1 MSEKK
6 YRLVTRSDMDGLVCG
21 TLLKYLDI
29 IDEIT
34 FVHPKDMQDG
44 LIEIT
49 NNDITT
55 NLPYVDGVYLAF
67 DHHFSETLRNEKRD
81 NHIINPDAPSA
92 AQVVYDYY
100 DGDEVFPG
108 YFTSMMRGLIKIYK
122 YDKFDNEI
130 FLYHIY
136 SNSLI
141 SELSNLNTNEIFCF
155 SNASFIEDSVVLSID
170 FLKLQE
176 HFLNNNLLVKEL
188 MNSLL
193 KKTNQLQ
200 SLVNRELVFDAT
212 AKVAYMLVSDLKMFN
227 KLKRQDVSFM
237 LHIQPETLSRVLKKL
252 SRDNII
258 EIENQQVIIKDEI
271 ALNSIFKGVAI

>member
-1 MSEKK
+1 MTLSQSIRSLDFFENLSDEQIDVLSNFSFISKYEKDSILF
-6 YRLVTRSDMDGLVCG
+6 YETD
-21 TLLKYLDI
+21 LK
-29 IDEIT
+29 
-34 FVHPKDMQDG
+34 
-44 LIEIT
+44 
-49 NNDITT
+49 T
-55 NLPYVDGVYLAF
+55 NLLFLV
-67 DHHFSETLRNEKRD
+67 S
-81 NHIINPDAPSA
+81 
-92 AQVVYDYY
+92 
-100 DGDEVFPG
+100 
-108 YFTSMMRGLIKIYK
+108 GLIKIYK

-212 AKVAYMLVSDLKMFN
+212 AKVAYMLVSDLNMFN
-227 KLKRQDVSFM
+227 KLKSQDVSFM

-271 ALNSIFKGVAI
+271 ALNSIFKGVAV

>member
-1 MSEKK
+1 MTLSQSIRSLDFFENLSDNQIDILSNFSFISKYEKDSILF
-6 YRLVTRSDMDGLVCG
+6 YETD
-21 TLLKYLDI
+21 LK
-29 IDEIT
+29 
-34 FVHPKDMQDG
+34 
-44 LIEIT
+44 
-49 NNDITT
+49 T
-55 NLPYVDGVYLAF
+55 NLLFLV
-67 DHHFSETLRNEKRD
+67 S
-81 NHIINPDAPSA
+81 
-92 AQVVYDYY
+92 
-100 DGDEVFPG
+100 
-108 YFTSMMRGLIKIYK
+108 GLIKIYK

-141 SELSNLNTNEIFCF
+141 SELSNLNTNEIYCF

-188 MNSLL
+188 MSSLL

-212 AKVAYMLVSDLKMFN
+212 AKVAYMLVSDLNMFN

>member
-1 MSEKK
+1 MTLTQSIKSLDFFENLSDEQIDVLSNFSFISKYEKDSILF
-6 YRLVTRSDMDGLVCG
+6 YETD
-21 TLLKYLDI
+21 LK
-29 IDEIT
+29 
-34 FVHPKDMQDG
+34 
-44 LIEIT
+44 
-49 NNDITT
+49 T
-55 NLPYVDGVYLAF
+55 NLLFLV
-67 DHHFSETLRNEKRD
+67 S
-81 NHIINPDAPSA
+81 
-92 AQVVYDYY
+92 
-100 DGDEVFPG
+100 
-108 YFTSMMRGLIKIYK
+108 GLIKIYK

-212 AKVAYMLVSDLKMFN
+212 AKVAYMLVSDLNMFN

>member
-1 MSEKK
+1 MTLSQSIRSLDFFENLSDEQIDVLSNFSFISKYEKDSILF
-6 YRLVTRSDMDGLVCG
+6 YETD
-21 TLLKYLDI
+21 LK
-29 IDEIT
+29 
-34 FVHPKDMQDG
+34 
-44 LIEIT
+44 
-49 NNDITT
+49 T
-55 NLPYVDGVYLAF
+55 NLLFLV
-67 DHHFSETLRNEKRD
+67 S
-81 NHIINPDAPSA
+81 
-92 AQVVYDYY
+92 
-100 DGDEVFPG
+100 
-108 YFTSMMRGLIKIYK
+108 GLIKIYK

-141 SELSNLNTNEIFCF
+141 SELSNLNTNEIYCF

>member
-1 MSEKK
+1 MTLTQSIKSLDFFENLSDEQIDVLSNFSFISKYEKDSILF
-6 YRLVTRSDMDGLVCG
+6 YETD
-21 TLLKYLDI
+21 LK
-29 IDEIT
+29 
-34 FVHPKDMQDG
+34 
-44 LIEIT
+44 
-49 NNDITT
+49 T
-55 NLPYVDGVYLAF
+55 NLLFLV
-67 DHHFSETLRNEKRD
+67 S
-81 NHIINPDAPSA
+81 
-92 AQVVYDYY
+92 
-100 DGDEVFPG
+100 
-108 YFTSMMRGLIKIYK
+108 GLIKIYK

-176 HFLNNNLLVKEL
+176 HFFNNNILVKEL

-193 KKTNQLQ
+193 KKTHQLQ

-227 KLKRQDVSFM
+227 NLKRQDVSFM

>member
-1 MSEKK
+1 MTLTQSIRSLDFFENLSDEQIDVLSNFSFISKYEKDSILF
-6 YRLVTRSDMDGLVCG
+6 YETD
-21 TLLKYLDI
+21 LK
-29 IDEIT
+29 
-34 FVHPKDMQDG
+34 
-44 LIEIT
+44 
-49 NNDITT
+49 T
-55 NLPYVDGVYLAF
+55 NLLFLV
-67 DHHFSETLRNEKRD
+67 S
-81 NHIINPDAPSA
+81 
-92 AQVVYDYY
+92 
-100 DGDEVFPG
+100 
-108 YFTSMMRGLIKIYK
+108 GLIKIYK

-141 SELSNLNTNEIFCF
+141 SELSNINTNEIFCF

-212 AKVAYMLVSDLKMFN
+212 AKVAYMLVSDLNMFN

>member
-1 MSEKK
+1 MTLTQSIKSLDFFENLSDNQIDILSNFSFISKYEKDSILF
-6 YRLVTRSDMDGLVCG
+6 YETD
-21 TLLKYLDI
+21 LK
-29 IDEIT
+29 
-34 FVHPKDMQDG
+34 
-44 LIEIT
+44 
-49 NNDITT
+49 T
-55 NLPYVDGVYLAF
+55 NLLFLV
-67 DHHFSETLRNEKRD
+67 S
-81 NHIINPDAPSA
+81 
-92 AQVVYDYY
+92 
-100 DGDEVFPG
+100 
-108 YFTSMMRGLIKIYK
+108 GLIKIYK

-141 SELSNLNTNEIFCF
+141 SELSNINSNEIYCF
-155 SNASFIEDSVVLSID
+155 SNASFIENSIVLSID

-193 KKTNQLQ
+193 KKTHQLQ
-200 SLVNRELVFDAT
+200 CLVNRELVFDAT
-212 AKVAYMLVSDLKMFN
+212 AKVAFMISSDLKMFN
-227 KLKRQDVSFM
+227 SLKRQDVSFM

-258 EIENQQVIIKDEI
+258 EVENQQVIVKDEI

>member
-1 MSEKK
+1 MTLTQSIRSLDFFENLSDNQIDILSNFSFISKYEKDSILF
-6 YRLVTRSDMDGLVCG
+6 YETD
-21 TLLKYLDI
+21 LK
-29 IDEIT
+29 
-34 FVHPKDMQDG
+34 
-44 LIEIT
+44 
-49 NNDITT
+49 T
-55 NLPYVDGVYLAF
+55 NLLFLV
-67 DHHFSETLRNEKRD
+67 S
-81 NHIINPDAPSA
+81 
-92 AQVVYDYY
+92 
-100 DGDEVFPG
+100 
-108 YFTSMMRGLIKIYK
+108 GLIKIYK

-141 SELSNLNTNEIFCF
+141 SELSNINTNEIYCF

-188 MNSLL
+188 MSSLL

-227 KLKRQDVSFM
+227 NLKRQDVSFM

>member
-1 MSEKK
+1 MTLSQSIRSLDFFENLSDEQIDVLSNFSFISKYEKDSILF
-6 YRLVTRSDMDGLVCG
+6 YETD
-21 TLLKYLDI
+21 LK
-29 IDEIT
+29 
-34 FVHPKDMQDG
+34 
-44 LIEIT
+44 
-49 NNDITT
+49 T
-55 NLPYVDGVYLAF
+55 NLLFLV
-67 DHHFSETLRNEKRD
+67 S
-81 NHIINPDAPSA
+81 
-92 AQVVYDYY
+92 
-100 DGDEVFPG
+100 
-108 YFTSMMRGLIKIYK
+108 GLIKIYK

-141 SELSNLNTNEIFCF
+141 SELSNLNTNEIYCF

-188 MNSLL
+188 MSSLL

-212 AKVAYMLVSDLKMFN
+212 AKVAYMLVSDLNMFN

>member
-1 MSEKK
+1 MTLTQSIKSLDFFENLSDNQIDILSNFSFISKYEKDSILF
-6 YRLVTRSDMDGLVCG
+6 YETD
-21 TLLKYLDI
+21 LK
-29 IDEIT
+29 
-34 FVHPKDMQDG
+34 
-44 LIEIT
+44 
-49 NNDITT
+49 T
-55 NLPYVDGVYLAF
+55 NLLFLV
-67 DHHFSETLRNEKRD
+67 S
-81 NHIINPDAPSA
+81 
-92 AQVVYDYY
+92 
-100 DGDEVFPG
+100 
-108 YFTSMMRGLIKIYK
+108 GLIKIYK

-212 AKVAYMLVSDLKMFN
+212 AKVAYMLVSDLNMFN

>member
-1 MSEKK
+1 MTLTQSIKSLDFFENLSDNQIDILSNFSFISKYEKDSILF
-6 YRLVTRSDMDGLVCG
+6 YETD
-21 TLLKYLDI
+21 LK
-29 IDEIT
+29 
-34 FVHPKDMQDG
+34 
-44 LIEIT
+44 
-49 NNDITT
+49 T
-55 NLPYVDGVYLAF
+55 NLLFLV
-67 DHHFSETLRNEKRD
+67 N
-81 NHIINPDAPSA
+81 
-92 AQVVYDYY
+92 
-100 DGDEVFPG
+100 
-108 YFTSMMRGLIKIYK
+108 GLIKIYK

-141 SELSNLNTNEIFCF
+141 SELSNINTNEIYCF

-212 AKVAYMLVSDLKMFN
+212 AKVAYMLVSDLNMFN

-271 ALNSIFKGVAI
+271 ALNYIFKGVAI

>member
-1 MSEKK
+1 MTLSQSIRSLDFFENLSDEQIDVLSNFSFISKYEKDSILF
-6 YRLVTRSDMDGLVCG
+6 YETD
-21 TLLKYLDI
+21 LK
-29 IDEIT
+29 
-34 FVHPKDMQDG
+34 
-44 LIEIT
+44 
-49 NNDITT
+49 T
-55 NLPYVDGVYLAF
+55 NLLFLV
-67 DHHFSETLRNEKRD
+67 S
-81 NHIINPDAPSA
+81 
-92 AQVVYDYY
+92 
-100 DGDEVFPG
+100 
-108 YFTSMMRGLIKIYK
+108 GLIKIYK

>member
-1 MSEKK
+1 MSIKETIRKISFFDN
-6 YRLVTRSDMDGLVCG
+6 LNEEQIDLIASISSVS
-21 TLLKYLDI
+21 KYLDKSI
-29 IDEIT
+29 LYYESD
-34 FVHPKDMQDG
+34 VNK
-44 LIEIT
+44 
-49 NNDITT
+49 
-55 NLPYVDGVYLAF
+55 NLFFLVD
-67 DHHFSETLRNEKRD
+67 
-81 NHIINPDAPSA
+81 
-92 AQVVYDYY
+92 
-100 DGDEVFPG
+100 
-108 YFTSMMRGLIKIYK
+108 GLIKIYK
-122 YDKFDNEI
+122 VDKFDNEI

-141 SELSNLNTNEIFCF
+141 SELSNINTNEIYCF

-188 MNSLL
+188 MSSLL

-227 KLKRQDVSFM
+227 NLKRQDVSFM

>member
-1 MSEKK
+1 MTLSQSIRSLDFFENLSDEQIDVLSNFSFISKYEKDSILFYETDLK
-6 YRLVTRSDMDGLVCG
+6 TNILFLVS
-21 TLLKYLDI
+21 
-29 IDEIT
+29 
-34 FVHPKDMQDG
+34 
-44 LIEIT
+44 
-49 NNDITT
+49 
-55 NLPYVDGVYLAF
+55 
-67 DHHFSETLRNEKRD
+67 
-81 NHIINPDAPSA
+81 
-92 AQVVYDYY
+92 
-100 DGDEVFPG
+100 
-108 YFTSMMRGLIKIYK
+108 GLIKIYK

-141 SELSNLNTNEIFCF
+141 SELSNINTNEIFCF

>member
-1 MSEKK
+1 MTLSQSIRSLDFFENLSDEQIDVLSNFSFISKYEKDSILF
-6 YRLVTRSDMDGLVCG
+6 YETD
-21 TLLKYLDI
+21 LK
-29 IDEIT
+29 
-34 FVHPKDMQDG
+34 
-44 LIEIT
+44 
-49 NNDITT
+49 T
-55 NLPYVDGVYLAF
+55 NLLFLV
-67 DHHFSETLRNEKRD
+67 N
-81 NHIINPDAPSA
+81 
-92 AQVVYDYY
+92 
-100 DGDEVFPG
+100 
-108 YFTSMMRGLIKIYK
+108 GLIKIYK

-141 SELSNLNTNEIFCF
+141 SELSNINTNEIYCF

-212 AKVAYMLVSDLKMFN
+212 AKVAYMLVSDLNMFN

>member
-1 MSEKK
+1 MTLSQSIRSLDFFENLSDEQIDVLSNFSFISKYEKDSILF
-6 YRLVTRSDMDGLVCG
+6 YETD
-21 TLLKYLDI
+21 LK
-29 IDEIT
+29 
-34 FVHPKDMQDG
+34 
-44 LIEIT
+44 
-49 NNDITT
+49 T
-55 NLPYVDGVYLAF
+55 NLLFLV
-67 DHHFSETLRNEKRD
+67 S
-81 NHIINPDAPSA
+81 
-92 AQVVYDYY
+92 
-100 DGDEVFPG
+100 
-108 YFTSMMRGLIKIYK
+108 GLIKIYK

-176 HFLNNNLLVKEL
+176 HFFNNNILVKEL

-193 KKTNQLQ
+193 KKTHQLQ
-200 SLVNRELVFDAT
+200 CLVNRELVFDAT
-212 AKVAYMLVSDLKMFN
+212 AKVAFMLFTDLEMFN
-227 KLKRQDVSFM
+227 SLKRQDVSFM

>member
-1 MSEKK
+1 MK
-6 YRLVTRSDMDGLVCG
+6 
-21 TLLKYLDI
+21 I
-29 IDEIT
+29 IDVLSNFSFISKYE
-34 FVHPKDMQDG
+34 KDSILFYETD
-44 LIEIT
+44 LK
-49 NNDITT
+49 T
-55 NLPYVDGVYLAF
+55 NLLFLV
-67 DHHFSETLRNEKRD
+67 S
-81 NHIINPDAPSA
+81 
-92 AQVVYDYY
+92 
-100 DGDEVFPG
+100 
-108 YFTSMMRGLIKIYK
+108 GLIKIYK

-212 AKVAYMLVSDLKMFN
+212 AKVAYMLVSDLNMFN

>member
-1 MSEKK
+1 MTLTQSIKSLDFFENLSDNQIDILSNFSFISKYEKDSILF
-6 YRLVTRSDMDGLVCG
+6 YETD
-21 TLLKYLDI
+21 LK
-29 IDEIT
+29 
-34 FVHPKDMQDG
+34 
-44 LIEIT
+44 
-49 NNDITT
+49 T
-55 NLPYVDGVYLAF
+55 NLLFLV
-67 DHHFSETLRNEKRD
+67 S
-81 NHIINPDAPSA
+81 
-92 AQVVYDYY
+92 
-100 DGDEVFPG
+100 
-108 YFTSMMRGLIKIYK
+108 GLIKIYK

-141 SELSNLNTNEIFCF
+141 SELSNINTNEIFCF

-188 MNSLL
+188 MSSLL

-227 KLKRQDVSFM
+227 NLKRQDVSFM

-271 ALNSIFKGVAI
+271 ALNSIFKGVAV

>member
-1 MSEKK
+1 MTLSQSIRSLDFFENLNDEQIDVLSNFSFISKYEKDSILF
-6 YRLVTRSDMDGLVCG
+6 YETD
-21 TLLKYLDI
+21 LK
-29 IDEIT
+29 
-34 FVHPKDMQDG
+34 
-44 LIEIT
+44 
-49 NNDITT
+49 T
-55 NLPYVDGVYLAF
+55 NLLFLV
-67 DHHFSETLRNEKRD
+67 S
-81 NHIINPDAPSA
+81 
-92 AQVVYDYY
+92 
-100 DGDEVFPG
+100 
-108 YFTSMMRGLIKIYK
+108 GLIKIYK

-141 SELSNLNTNEIFCF
+141 SELSNINTNEIFCF

-212 AKVAYMLVSDLKMFN
+212 AKVAYMLVSDLNMFN

-271 ALNSIFKGVAI
+271 ALNSIFKGVAV

>member
-1 MSEKK
+1 MTLTQSIKSLDFFENLSDEQIDVLSNFSFISKYEKDSILF
-6 YRLVTRSDMDGLVCG
+6 YETD
-21 TLLKYLDI
+21 LK
-29 IDEIT
+29 
-34 FVHPKDMQDG
+34 
-44 LIEIT
+44 
-49 NNDITT
+49 T
-55 NLPYVDGVYLAF
+55 NLLFLV
-67 DHHFSETLRNEKRD
+67 S
-81 NHIINPDAPSA
+81 
-92 AQVVYDYY
+92 
-100 DGDEVFPG
+100 
-108 YFTSMMRGLIKIYK
+108 GLIKIYK

-141 SELSNLNTNEIFCF
+141 SELSNINTNEIYCF

-188 MNSLL
+188 MSSLL

-212 AKVAYMLVSDLKMFN
+212 AKVAYMLVSDLNMFN
-227 KLKRQDVSFM
+227 NLKRQDVSFM

>member
-1 MSEKK
+1 MTLTQSIKSLDFFENLSDNQIDILSNFSFISKYEKDSILF
-6 YRLVTRSDMDGLVCG
+6 YETD
-21 TLLKYLDI
+21 LK
-29 IDEIT
+29 
-34 FVHPKDMQDG
+34 
-44 LIEIT
+44 
-49 NNDITT
+49 T
-55 NLPYVDGVYLAF
+55 NLLFLV
-67 DHHFSETLRNEKRD
+67 N
-81 NHIINPDAPSA
+81 
-92 AQVVYDYY
+92 
-100 DGDEVFPG
+100 
-108 YFTSMMRGLIKIYK
+108 GLIKIYK

-141 SELSNLNTNEIFCF
+141 SELSNINTNEIYCF

-188 MNSLL
+188 MSSLL

-227 KLKRQDVSFM
+227 NLKRQDVSFM

-271 ALNSIFKGVAI
+271 ALNSIFKGVAPLKYAPSPKL

>member
-1 MSEKK
+1 MTLSQSIRSLDFFENLSDEQIDVLSNFSFISKYEKDSILF
-6 YRLVTRSDMDGLVCG
+6 YETD
-21 TLLKYLDI
+21 LK
-29 IDEIT
+29 
-34 FVHPKDMQDG
+34 
-44 LIEIT
+44 
-49 NNDITT
+49 T
-55 NLPYVDGVYLAF
+55 NLLFLV
-67 DHHFSETLRNEKRD
+67 S
-81 NHIINPDAPSA
+81 
-92 AQVVYDYY
+92 
-100 DGDEVFPG
+100 
-108 YFTSMMRGLIKIYK
+108 GLIKIYK

-212 AKVAYMLVSDLKMFN
+212 AKVAYMLVSDLNMFN

-258 EIENQQVIIKDEI
+258 EVENQQVIIKDEI
-271 ALNSIFKGVAI
+271 TLNSIFKGVAV

>member
-1 MSEKK
+1 MTLSQSIRSLDFFVFLSDEQIDVLSNFSFISKYEKDSILF
-6 YRLVTRSDMDGLVCG
+6 YETD
-21 TLLKYLDI
+21 LK
-29 IDEIT
+29 
-34 FVHPKDMQDG
+34 
-44 LIEIT
+44 
-49 NNDITT
+49 T
-55 NLPYVDGVYLAF
+55 NLLFLV
-67 DHHFSETLRNEKRD
+67 N
-81 NHIINPDAPSA
+81 
-92 AQVVYDYY
+92 
-100 DGDEVFPG
+100 
-108 YFTSMMRGLIKIYK
+108 GLIKIYK

-141 SELSNLNTNEIFCF
+141 SELSNINTNEIYCF

-176 HFLNNNLLVKEL
+176 HFLNSNLLVKEL
-188 MNSLL
+188 MSSLL

-227 KLKRQDVSFM
+227 NLKRQDVSFM

>member
-1 MSEKK
+1 MTLSQSIRSLDFFENLNDEQIDVLSNFSFISKYEKDSILF
-6 YRLVTRSDMDGLVCG
+6 YETD
-21 TLLKYLDI
+21 LK
-29 IDEIT
+29 
-34 FVHPKDMQDG
+34 
-44 LIEIT
+44 
-49 NNDITT
+49 T
-55 NLPYVDGVYLAF
+55 NLLFLV
-67 DHHFSETLRNEKRD
+67 S
-81 NHIINPDAPSA
+81 
-92 AQVVYDYY
+92 
-100 DGDEVFPG
+100 
-108 YFTSMMRGLIKIYK
+108 GLIKIYK

-141 SELSNLNTNEIFCF
+141 SELSNINTNEIYCF
-155 SNASFIEDSVVLSID
+155 SNASFIEDSIILSID

-176 HFLNNNLLVKEL
+176 IFFNNNILVKEL

-193 KKTNQLQ
+193 KKTHQLQ
-200 SLVNRELVFDAT
+200 CLVNRELVFDAT

-227 KLKRQDVSFM
+227 NLKRQDVSFM

>member
-1 MSEKK
+1 MTLSQSIRSLDFFENLNDEQIDVLSNFSFISKYEKDSILF
-6 YRLVTRSDMDGLVCG
+6 YETD
-21 TLLKYLDI
+21 LK
-29 IDEIT
+29 
-34 FVHPKDMQDG
+34 
-44 LIEIT
+44 
-49 NNDITT
+49 T
-55 NLPYVDGVYLAF
+55 NLLFLV
-67 DHHFSETLRNEKRD
+67 S
-81 NHIINPDAPSA
+81 
-92 AQVVYDYY
+92 
-100 DGDEVFPG
+100 
-108 YFTSMMRGLIKIYK
+108 GLIKIYK

-193 KKTNQLQ
+193 KKTHQLQ
-200 SLVNRELVFDAT
+200 CLVNRELVFDAT
-212 AKVAYMLVSDLKMFN
+212 AKVAFMISSDLKMFN
-227 KLKRQDVSFM
+227 SLKRQDVSFM

-258 EIENQQVIIKDEI
+258 EVENQQVIVKDEI